1 MIRAKLVIRNV
12 ISKPLRSLI
21 IILSLAAAA
30 FASLFCISGINSA
43 KNSLKDYFGAR
54 YGDVDIM
61 VFGSMDDLNI
71 KESELPTGAHLFSQS
86 MANVYITVPNG
97 QYFNY
102 VDKYSI
108 TIIGSDTKLGNDLRM
123 YDSAY
128 PTKNGVTVTTVLAAQ
143 LDKKVGD
150 AISFFGN
157 EGVKYDLKILDIVD
171 PPRSSDNSPVAIFTT
186 QELCNKIGGY
196 DEGTSTMMY
205 ADVPSDQ
212 IASSIKKLTADHP
225 KLTIVG
231 TTTNDDDEAIAF
243 MLNIYYLIFA
253 VVFLMVCFIVV
264 SMSKHIVN
272 ERMSVIGMLRS
283 IGGSILG
290 TGLLL
295 LCESAFYG
303 LCGGIL
309 GTLLFLPMRNSS
321 DIGIFAVVGE
331 DYTKSDGIN
340 ILTILLVIFAV
351 ILLECAFSASAV
363 LRAAKT
369 PVRDIIF
376 GTKETAY
383 IPSKLLAVVGAI
395 LLVVGIAVF
404 VMFYDFTM
412 LIAAAFC
419 SAIGAVLLF
428 PMLLNFISKGL
439 AVVFGKLDMPV
450 AKLAAKEAASTK
462 SSVSS
467 SQLILS
473 AISLTIAVFIIGV
486 SMISFFTDPVY
497 KTEVLITY
505 PTQSISFYDHVLKG
519 LDGVEDVEC
528 LRYLNL
534 SYEDR
539 PEINDEERDMRIMAL
554 NEGGFR
560 YLTGIQNVPSSLAE
574 NEAAID
580 SAFASK
586 LSLGVG
592 DEITVKVNRDKYLPT
607 TLKLKIKDLINSST
621 VNNYC
626 TTVLIND
633 DLYRSV
639 FYDNVSIVL
648 VKTAPGMEYSVADIM
663 KSTLPDNDSDIQ
675 TIEEYKAVQE
685 ENSSG
690 LLTIIYAVII
700 LGFALSL
707 MGTSSNMLMGFEQS
721 RRKYAVYYSSSMSK
735 GKLRRL
741 IVIETAL
748 VSGISVAASV
758 IFGLY
763 FLNIIRSA
771 LSLMALSVELVS
783 PFGVAVMFGAGAFAL
798 LMTVAIKPVMML
810 SKMNIAE
817 EIKTGTD

>member
-1 MIRAKLVIRNV
+1 
-12 ISKPLRSLI
+12 
-21 IILSLAAAA
+21 
-30 FASLFCISGINSA
+30 
-43 KNSLKDYFGAR
+43 
-54 YGDVDIM
+54 
-61 VFGSMDDLNI
+61 
-71 KESELPTGAHLFSQS
+71 
-86 MANVYITVPNG
+86 
-97 QYFNY
+97 
-102 VDKYSI
+102 
-108 TIIGSDTKLGNDLRM
+108 
-123 YDSAY
+123 
-128 PTKNGVTVTTVLAAQ
+128 
-143 LDKKVGD
+143 
-150 AISFFGN
+150 
-157 EGVKYDLKILDIVD
+157 
-171 PPRSSDNSPVAIFTT
+171 
-186 QELCNKIGGY
+186 
-196 DEGTSTMMY
+196 
-205 ADVPSDQ
+205 
-212 IASSIKKLTADHP
+212 
-225 KLTIVG
+225 
-231 TTTNDDDEAIAF
+231 

-428 PMLLNFISKGL
+428 PMLLNFTSKGL